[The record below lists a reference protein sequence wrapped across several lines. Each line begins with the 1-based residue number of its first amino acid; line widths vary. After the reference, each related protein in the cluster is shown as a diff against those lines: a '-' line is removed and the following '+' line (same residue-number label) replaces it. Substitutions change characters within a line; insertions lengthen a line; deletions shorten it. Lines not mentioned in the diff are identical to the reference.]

1 MLKIL
6 KQILLKFLSTSASK
20 QLVIDLLRVICKQTS
35 NSLDDRAVD
44 YLEQQLFPTR
54 KISSL
59 P

>member
-1 MLKIL
+1 MKIL
-6 KQILLKFLSTSASK
+6 KNILLKVLSSNAAK
-20 QLVIDLLRVICKQTS
+20 QLIIELLREICKKT
-35 NSLDDRAVD
+35 NNNLDDRAVD

>member
-1 MLKIL
+1 MKLLKN
-6 KQILLKFLSTSASK
+6 ILLKVLSSNAAK
-20 QLVIDLLRVICKQTS
+20 QLIIELLREICKKT
-35 NSLDDRAVD
+35 NNNLDDRAVD

>member
-1 MLKIL
+1 MKIL
-6 KQILLKFLSTSASK
+6 KNILLKLLSSNAAK
-20 QLVIDLLRVICKQTS
+20 QLIIELLREICKKT
-35 NSLDDRAVD
+35 NNNLDDRAVD